1 MDPGKERENWSGQ
14 EAGFKGA
21 ERSLLIEK
29 ISDFL
34 VLASVSGHLLPSWR
48 AAQQVQQ
55 HELVLRAGVAPGHS
69 VCRCFFLP
77 WWDRYIP
84 LQPPVL
90 PSCTWMVGSPVQC
103 GQAEIFRPPSY
114 NHLAPRGIFYCL
126 I

>member
-1 MDPGKERENWSGQ
+1 MDPGKERGNWSGQ

-34 VLASVSGHLLPSWR
+34 VLASVSGHLLPSMR

-55 HELVLRAGVAPGHS
+55 HELMLRAGVAPGHS
-69 VCRCFFLP
+69 VCRCPFLLG
-77 WWDRYIP
+77 WDRYVP
-84 LQPPVL
+84 PVPPVL
-90 PSCTWMVGSPVQC
+90 PSCRCMFGSPVQR
-103 GQAEIFRPPSY
+103 GVAEVFLPPSY
-114 NHLAPRGIFYCL
+114 NHLAPRDIFYCF